1 MEISYRKR
9 ILYNNLTI
17 RSLICISLVLLLLI
31 TRTVATQQEIED
43 EDDDLEDLEELEE
56 IENDDGKI
64 SGAEAVSRAQKIV
77 ADLTNDNA
85 ERILSSHEY
94 VLLLGYASWCARSSE
109 LMPEFSF
116 AATALSDMGSPVLLA
131 KMDGDRHTKAAS
143 KYNIKGYPTLLFF
156 VNGTSQVYTGGLG
169 RDEIVIWVRKKTGV
183 PTLRLSSVSE
193 AEQFL
198 KRNQTSAVG
207 LFETFEGVAYEEF
220 VKAATEDNDVQ
231 FVEVNKVEVATFL
244 SPEISGLPYSLGLIK
259 SEPEKSVL
267 FEGEFIKETILQFI
281 EVNKYPLVTR
291 LTEHNSAK
299 VYSSLIKLQVFLF
312 AGPHEYESILS
323 VFQDAAKKFKAKI
336 MFILVDS
343 TDENLAKPMLTL
355 FGLEALKPIVTALDN
370 TIGSKYLLE
379 SEISASTLENFC
391 SELVAGNILPYYK
404 SEPIPIESKGDVR
417 VVVGKNFDDIVL
429 NSSQDVLLELYAP
442 WCVNCK
448 SVSKLTEKV
457 AKHFKG
463 ITSLLVAKID
473 VSANEHPKLQ
483 VDSFP
488 SLLFYRANDKKK
500 PIKASKM
507 SSFKDL
513 IQFVKDNAEVPPAGV
528 KKVEEGQTN
537 AKVKVDS
544 ERKEEL

>member
-9 ILYNNLTI
+9 IIYNILNI
-17 RSLICISLVLLLLI
+17 RSLIFISLVLLLLVN
-31 TRTVATQQEIED
+31 RTAATQQEIDD

-56 IENDDGKI
+56 IENNDGKI
-64 SGAEAVSRAQKIV
+64 SGAEAVSRAQRIV
-77 ADLTNDNA
+77 ADLTNENA

-109 LMPEFSF
+109 LMPEFAF
-116 AATALSDMGSPVLLA
+116 AATALNDMGSPVLLA
-131 KMDGDRHTKAAS
+131 KMDGDRHTKVAS
-143 KYNIKGYPTLLFF
+143 KYNIKGYPTVLFF
-156 VNGTSQVYTGGLG
+156 VNGTSHVYTGGLG

-183 PTLRLSSVSE
+183 PTMRLSSVSE
-193 AEQFL
+193 AKQFL

-207 LFETFEGVAYEEF
+207 LFETFEGIAYEEF
-220 VKAATEDNDVQ
+220 VKAAVEDNDVQ

-244 SPEISGLPYSLGLIK
+244 SPEISRLPYSLGLIK

-267 FEGEFIKETILQFI
+267 FEGEFIKEMILQFI
-281 EVNKYPLVTR
+281 ELNKYPLVTR
-291 LTEHNSAK
+291 LTEHNSPK
-299 VYSSLIKLQVFLF
+299 VYSSPIKLQVFLF

-355 FGLEALKPIVTALDN
+355 FGLEALKPIVAAFDN

-379 SEISASTLENFC
+379 SEISASNLENFC
-391 SELVAGNILPYYK
+391 SELVAGNLLPYYK

-417 VVVGKNFDDIVL
+417 VVVGKTFDDIVL

-463 ITSLLVAKID
+463 ITSLLVARID
-473 VSANEHPKLQ
+473 VSANEHPNLQ
-483 VDSFP
+483 VDNYP
-488 SLLFYRANDKKK
+488 SLLFYRANDKKI

-507 SSFKDL
+507 STLKDL
-513 IQFVKDNAEVPPAGV
+513 IQFVKDNTEVPPTGV
-528 KKVEEGQTN
+528 KKVEESQAN
-537 AKVKVDS
+537 ANVKVDS
-544 ERKEEL
+544 ESKEEL

>member
-9 ILYNNLTI
+9 ILYNNVNIGNLI
-17 RSLICISLVLLLLI
+17 IVSLLLLLLI
-31 TRTVATQQEIED
+31 NRTAATKQEID
-43 EDDDLEDLEELEE
+43 DDDDLEDLEELEE
-56 IENDDGKI
+56 IDNNDGKI
-64 SGAEAVSRAQKIV
+64 SGAEAVSRAQRIV
-77 ADLTNDNA
+77 ADLTNENA

-109 LMPEFSF
+109 LMPEFAF
-116 AATALSDMGSPVLLA
+116 AATALNDMGNPILLA

-143 KYNIKGYPTLLFF
+143 KYGIKGYPTVLFF
-156 VNGTSQVYTGGLG
+156 VNGTSHVYTGGLG
-169 RDEIVIWVRKKTGV
+169 RDEIVIWARKKTGV
-183 PTLRLSSVSE
+183 PTMRLSSLSE

-198 KRNQTSAVG
+198 QRNQTSAIG
-207 LFETFEGVAYEEF
+207 LFKTFEGIAYEEF
-220 VKAATEDNDVQ
+220 VKAAIEDNDVQ

-244 SPEISGLPYSLGLIK
+244 SPEINHLPYSLGLIK
-259 SEPEKSVL
+259 SEPEKNVL

-281 EVNKYPLVTR
+281 EINKYPLVTR
-291 LTEHNSAK
+291 LTEQNSAK
-299 VYSSLIKLQVFLF
+299 VYSSPIKLQVFLF

-336 MFILVDS
+336 MFVLVDS

-355 FGLEALKPIVTALDN
+355 FGLEALKPIVTAFDN

-379 SEISASTLENFC
+379 SDISANSLENFC
-391 SELVAGNILPYYK
+391 LKLVAGNLLPYYK
-404 SEPIPIESKGDVR
+404 SEPIPIEIKGDVR

-448 SVSKLTEKV
+448 SMSKLTEKV

-463 ITSLLVAKID
+463 ITSLVIARID
-473 VSANEHPKLQ
+473 VSANEHPNLQ
-483 VDSFP
+483 VDNYP
-488 SLLFYRANDKKK
+488 SLLFYRANDKMN
-500 PIKASKM
+500 PIKASTM
-507 SSFKDL
+507 SSLKDL
-513 IQFVKDNAEVPPAGV
+513 IQFVKDNAVVPPTGV
-528 KKVEEGQTN
+528 KKIEEGQAN
-537 AKVKVDS
+537 ANVKVDS